1 VFESKLRAFVRPGLI
16 GLRRNIVPGLVLQ
29 ACALL
34 IVLGYFFVP
43 SFHATLDAIGGIKT
57 RYGYFYSAVSTALFG
72 GVIPFVVLFL
82 TRQVPKGRVWAGLA
96 FYAGFW
102 MWKGVEVDALYR
114 CQVLLFGN
122 AVTFGT
128 VAAKTCVDQFAY
140 NPLWAGPTQVIFFLW
155 KDANFSWTGLK
166 WQLEQESLLHRVV
179 VVLFSTWVVW
189 LPAVAIVYTLPIA
202 LQIPL
207 SNLVLCF
214 WCLLLSFISKSGTQ
228 ETETQRAA
236 SLP

>member
-1 VFESKLRAFVRPGLI
+1 VFESKLRAFVRPGLR
-16 GLRRNIVPGLVLQ
+16 GLRRNLIPGLVLQ
-29 ACALL
+29 ICALA
-34 IVLGYFFVP
+34 IVLGYYFAPAFQ
-43 SFHATLDAIGGIKT
+43 ATLDAIGGIKA
-57 RYGYFYSAVSTALFG
+57 RYGYFYSAVSTAVFG
-72 GVIPFVVLFL
+72 GAIPFLVLFL
-82 TRQVPKGRVWAGLA
+82 TRQVPKGRAWAGLA
-96 FYAGFW
+96 FYVGFW

-166 WQLEQESLLHRVV
+166 WQLEQEGLLHRVV

-189 LPAVAIVYTLPIA
+189 IPAVAIVYTLPSA

-228 ETETQRAA
+228 ESEPQRATSA
-236 SLP
+236 P